1 MPEGPSMVLLNEA
14 LQSFADKQ
22 IINADGA
29 SKKSSDM
36 EGSPAPN
43 R

>member
-1 MPEGPSMVLLNEA
+1 MPEGPSIVLLKEA
-14 LQSFADKQ
+14 LQSIVDNN
-22 IINADGA
+22 IVNADGA